1 MARRQMEDMP
11 LNMTP
16 MIDVVF
22 QLLIFFVLTAD
33 FENLSYNNLFLPDA
47 PHGQETISKDPRTVT
62 VDVSA
67 NGKMSIA
74 GIQVSMPQLTAILKK
89 VYAQQGNTFPV
100 VIRGD
105 KECRHEFIK
114 NVMDAAQEA
123 GFARIRFAAIKERKK

>member
-1 MARRQMEDMP
+1 MARRQIEAAP

-33 FENLSYNNLFLPDA
+33 FENFSLSNLFLPDA
-47 PHGQETISKDPRTVT
+47 PHGQEAVQKDPRTVF

-67 NGKMSIA
+67 NGKMSIS
-74 GIQVSMPQLTAILKK
+74 GIQVSLPQLTAILKK
-89 VYAQQGNTFPV
+89 VYVQQGNAFPV

-105 KECRHEFIK
+105 KECKHEFIK
-114 NVMDAAQEA
+114 NVMDASQEA
-123 GFARIRFAAIKERKK
+123 GFSKIRFAAIKKRK